1 MAFVGDCRAGR
12 ARPLQGKGWGERSL
26 LENGG
31 GVKTPPYRLSE
42 NSAVM
47 IGGT

>member
-12 ARPLQGKGWGERSL
+12 ARAPTGQRMGERNL

-31 GVKTPPYRLSE
+31 GIKTPPYRLSE